1 MALKEIILKR
11 GKESNLQRKHPWIF
25 SGAIHRKDKSIASGD
40 QVVVL
45 DSQGHT
51 IAVGHYTD
59 SSIAVRI
66 LSFEP
71 RAIDLEFYK
80 EYLSTAKHARNSV
93 LSLPSSLT
101 NCYRLIAG
109 EGDFLPGLIIDMYD
123 DVAVIQCHTAG
134 MLGDIDLI
142 AEALDQVFEESLDS
156 IYLKAIHIKEQAY
169 ESQFLKGCKTEQLV
183 KEHDISFHVDWTK
196 GQKTGFFLDQREN
209 RFLIQKYAKG
219 RRVLNTFCYTGGFS
233 LNALKADAELV
244 HSIDISQTAM
254 DQTDRN
260 VNLNNAKESRHK
272 SITGNVIEFLNKSK
286 KDEYDLIILD
296 PPAFAKNRNKS
307 HNAVQAYK
315 RINLAAM
322 QKIGSNGI
330 IFTFSC
336 SQVVDRKLF
345 ENTIRAAAIESGRN
359 IRILHHLNQA
369 PDHTVNIYHQE
380 GHYLKGLVIHVE

>member
-1 MALKEIILKR
+1 
-11 GKESNLQRKHPWIF
+11 
-25 SGAIHRKDKSIASGD
+25 
-40 QVVVL
+40 
-45 DSQGHT
+45 
-51 IAVGHYTD
+51 
-59 SSIAVRI
+59 
-66 LSFEP
+66 
-71 RAIDLEFYK
+71 
-80 EYLSTAKHARNSV
+80 
-93 LSLPSSLT
+93 
-101 NCYRLIAG
+101 
-109 EGDFLPGLIIDMYD
+109 
-123 DVAVIQCHTAG
+123 
-134 MLGDIDLI
+134 
-142 AEALDQVFEESLDS
+142 
-156 IYLKAIHIKEQAY
+156 
-169 ESQFLKGCKTEQLV
+169 
-183 KEHDISFHVDWTK
+183 
-196 GQKTGFFLDQREN
+196 
-209 RFLIQKYAKG
+209 
-219 RRVLNTFCYTGGFS
+219 
-233 LNALKADAELV
+233 
-244 HSIDISQTAM
+244 M

-272 SITGNVIEFLNKSK
+272 SITGNVIEFLNKAK

-322 QKIGSNGI
+322 QKIGSNGL